1 LVSEARTVLSGMSMD
16 REAAEAAAVASV
28 LAGTA
33 TVSSAMDRPVVYA
46 GVCDE
51 RLGRSTVRELQ
62 FRPTGV
68 GLNRLF
74 GLNSGCLRS
83 SGAWGMGEHSSLE
96 AQDSEFLR
104 DERAVRALGAFE
116 ALDSALSGFEGS
128 SSGPGVSSGGS
139 WHDPKVVAGSWH
151 DPKVVAPEGSAWH
164 DPKVLGAFEALDSAL
179 SGFEGSSSGPGGWV
193 LA

>member
-1 LVSEARTVLSGMSMD
+1 
-16 REAAEAAAVASV
+16 
-28 LAGTA
+28 
-33 TVSSAMDRPVVYA
+33 MDRPVGYA

-74 GLNSGCLRS
+74 DLNSGFLRS
-83 SGAWGMGEHSSLE
+83 SGAWGMGEHSSLV

-116 ALDSALSGFEGS
+116 AFETALSTSSDDSAVTGQ
-128 SSGPGVSSGGS
+128 GG
-139 WHDPKVVAGSWH
+139 G
-151 DPKVVAPEGSAWH
+151 
-164 DPKVLGAFEALDSAL
+164 
-179 SGFEGSSSGPGGWV
+179 
-193 LA
+193 